1 MRILWVPWVVLTTRN
16 ERNTLGLE
24 RFLALSLKYNND
36 LEKLTFTKSQTV
48 GWEREIVDYREKKTM
63 EKPLIY
69 LQYFVIVIGGK
80 YF

>member
-48 GWEREIVDYREKKTM
+48 GWEREIVDYREKNYGKAA
-63 EKPLIY
+63 Y
-69 LQYFVIVIGGK
+69 LLAVFCNCHRW
-80 YF
+80 